1 MKMPLSFYR
10 TALAATFLIGGATF
24 AQAEMSATAMT
35 DLNVRAGPGP
45 QYPSVGL
52 ATRGSVAMLDGCIE
66 GSRWCRVDVN
76 GVRGWAYAKYLSV
89 DQGGASVVV
98 EEHRDALSVPVVTY
112 ETTSSIEDPTYEGE
126 LIGPVDEIDAITP
139 PETVRTYIDETP
151 MDPVYL
157 EGEVVVGA
165 AVPETVTFTE
175 VPDYEYRYT
184 RINGQPVLVDPGTRR
199 IVYVYR

>member
-1 MKMPLSFYR
+1 MKTPLSFYR
-10 TALAATFLIGGATF
+10 SALAATFLIGGATL
-24 AQAEMSATAMT
+24 AQAEMSATTVT

-52 ATRGSVAMLDGCIE
+52 ATRGSVALLDGCIE

-89 DQGGASVVV
+89 DQGGTAVVV
-98 EEHRDALSVPVVTY
+98 EDHRDDLSVPVVTY
-112 ETTSSIEDPTYEGE
+112 ETTSSIADPSYEGE

-165 AVPETVTFTE
+165 SIPETVTFTE